1 MTLRTDCRS
10 GVGSAGGSADQIA
23 APQAMTCRVFLRPV
37 RVASADC
44 SAPRPLLLASG
55 DLAALF
61 DRAGRLAE
69 ARRAAQEELRRRAE
83 AARARFSC
91 D

>member
-1 MTLRTDCRS
+1 MTLRTDSRS
-10 GVGSAGGSADQIA
+10 GVASAYGTADQTT

-37 RVASADC
+37 RVAAADR
-44 SAPRPLLLASG
+44 SAPRPLLLASD